1 METCRYIVQQTDWE
15 GWQSLRLAAKGE
27 VGLVDEHRD
36 EGGEEEA
43 DERGDQVGRV
53 AVVGFAV
60 GQPLLPSSLSWI
72 GSFLNNSLVG
82 PLTSPPRTWQPR
94 WSSRESSRHRT
105 PWPPSTWATASSSI
119 NWQQR
124 HWEVKWIAQHQWKS
138 NFVKTLLLLNE
149 KKTRQQLLP
158 FSHASVGS
166 IRTCHF
172 NDRNLVEQIKG
183 WESLTWTCKFKGTR
197 SNCYRPLRFWD
208 WWPWGGWEGSCPSLN
223 LLVKNLLRTLLQDD

>member
-36 EGGEEEA
+36 EGSEEET

-124 HWEVKWIAQHQWKS
+124 HWEVKWIAEHQWKS
-138 NFVKTLLLLNE
+138 NFVKTLLLLNQE
-149 KKTRQQLLP
+149 KTTQQMLP
-158 FSHASVGS
+158 FSHASVAR

-172 NDRNLVEQIKG
+172 NDRNLVGQIKG
-183 WESLTWTCKFKGTR
+183 WESLTF
-197 SNCYRPLRFWD
+197 
-208 WWPWGGWEGSCPSLN
+208 
-223 LLVKNLLRTLLQDD
+223 